1 MLPRSILS
9 EMAMRSIRLGLMPMG
24 LAVAMALL
32 LTGCQDKLTHE
43 NFGQIRQNVSTRPIV
58 TGLIGEPDDRL
69 ANRWSYERPDKHLFV
84 FIDFDED
91 GYVSRKQWIDAM
103 SAEWEDTKPME
114 GDQDFRES
122 TRIDRGSR

>member
-9 EMAMRSIRLGLMPMG
+9 EMAMRSIRLGLIPMG
-24 LAVAMALL
+24 LMVATALL

-69 ANRWSYERPDKHLFV
+69 VNRWSYERPDKHLFV

-114 GDQDFRES
+114 GDQDSRES

>member
-1 MLPRSILS
+1 
-9 EMAMRSIRLGLMPMG
+9 MRSIRLGLIPTG
-24 LAVAMALL
+24 LTVAMALL

-69 ANRWSYERPDKHLFV
+69 VNRWSYERPDKHLFV